1 MLLSNFEYLEALS
14 ENPQVITG
22 IPTGFTELDE
32 LTRGLQRGDLIILA
46 ARPSMGKTSFAMNMG
61 MYAALQSKQPIL
73 IFSLEM
79 PKEHIA
85 MRLICSEA
93 RVDSQRLWLG
103 NLEPDDWEKLVDAT
117 GQMLEAPLLID
128 DASGIT
134 PGYVRKVARQV
145 TQEYG
150 DTPIGMIV
158 IDYLQLMTGG
168 RRLQSR
174 EQEIADISRQL
185 KAIAKEFSVP
195 VVALSQLNRDLE
207 RRADKHPI
215 MADLRESGALEQDA
229 DLIMFIYRDEVY
241 NPNSES
247 KGIAEIIVAKHRN
260 GECGVRRF
268 AFIVQYTKFA
278 NFALGKS

>member
-1 MLLSNFEYLEALS
+1 
-14 ENPQVITG
+14 
-22 IPTGFTELDE
+22 
-32 LTRGLQRGDLIILA
+32 
-46 ARPSMGKTSFAMNMG
+46 MGKTSFAMNMG

-150 DTPIGMIV
+150 ETPIGMIV

-229 DLIMFIYRDEVY
+229 DLIMFIYRDL
-241 NPNSES
+241 SL
-247 KGIAEIIVAKHRN
+247 IHI
-260 GECGVRRF
+260 
-268 AFIVQYTKFA
+268 
-278 NFALGKS
+278 